1 MVNEELLRKT
11 KMMRKIFI
19 VVCMCLLALH
29 VDAQRPKGTFSLVPR
44 VGACIA
50 NLSNNEVVVLSG
62 SNGNETVIKSK
73 YNPRFAGGLDLE
85 YQAFPLT
92 SFSVGA
98 FYSQQG
104 CRFSDFEQKEKDV
117 MVSTDQ
123 YREKFDYVQLPL
135 MVNQYVME
143 GLAIK
148 VGVQFGFLVNARVS
162 YNETNFTLKNDGTRE
177 VDSKLK
183 TDVDVKDFRR
193 QFDFSIPI
201 GASYEYM
208 NVVLDL
214 RYHLGFCSTYKDKS
228 LPKEKNRFFTFTVG
242 YKL

>member
-1 MVNEELLRKT
+1 MKKV
-11 KMMRKIFI
+11 FFA
-19 VVCMCLLALH
+19 VCMCLLVQH

-50 NLSNNEVVVLSG
+50 NLSNNEIYLLSG
-62 SNGNETVIKSK
+62 SSGQERVLKSK

-85 YQAFPLT
+85 YQAFPTT

-98 FYSQQG
+98 LYSQQG
-104 CRFSDFEQKEKDV
+104 CRFSEYESKEANV
-117 MVSTDQ
+117 IVSIDHD
-123 YREKFDYVQLPL
+123 REKFDYVQLPL

-143 GLAIK
+143 GLALK
-148 VGVQFGFLVNARVS
+148 VGVQFCFLVNARVS
-162 YNETNFTLKNDGTRE
+162 YNETNFTLNKDGTRE
-177 VDSKLK
+177 VDSKQK
-183 TDVDVKDFRR
+183 VDVDVKDFRR

-214 RYHLGFCSTYKDKS
+214 RYHLGFCSTYKDES

>member
-1 MVNEELLRKT
+1 MKKVFLA
-11 KMMRKIFI
+11 
-19 VVCMCLLALH
+19 VCMCLLALH

-50 NLSNNEVVVLSG
+50 NLSGNEVVVLSG
-62 SNGNETVIKSK
+62 SSGQNRVLKSK
-73 YNPRFAGGLDLE
+73 YNPRFAAGLDLE
-85 YQAFPLT
+85 YQAFPTT

-98 FYSQQG
+98 LYSQQG
-104 CRFSDFEQKEKDV
+104 CRFSEYESKEANV
-117 MVSTDQ
+117 IVSIDHH
-123 YREKFDYVQLPL
+123 REKFDYVQLPL

-143 GLAIK
+143 GLALK
-148 VGVQFGFLVNARVS
+148 AGVQFGFLVNARVG
-162 YNETNFTLKNDGTRE
+162 YNETNFTLNKDGSRE
-177 VDSKLK
+177 VDSRQK

-208 NVVLDL
+208 NVVLDI
-214 RYHLGFCSTYKDKS
+214 RYHLGLCSTYKDKS